1 MSAVWRASRG
11 AVKRRRLQT
20 IVIGLAV
27 MCSTTAILCALGVLD
42 AASTPFDRAYSQQ
55 RGAHVVATF
64 DTTKASDEQLS
75 LTAQRPGVQAAAGPF
90 DQAVLTFSKDFLG
103 SPPGALTVVGRSTP
117 SGPVD
122 DLTLQAGRWATA
134 PGEVVLGM
142 GGGKTCGQAG
152 HCPLGSTLQADGAPP
167 LKVVGLASSV
177 SRSAD
182 AWVTPRQIAALHPTS
197 AQMLYRFTTSGT
209 ETQLRAGLNQVTA
222 GLPAGALKASQ
233 SYLTLKQA
241 FSALADSYLPFM
253 TLFGVLSLLVS
264 VLIVAN
270 VVSGAVVSGYRHIG
284 VLKAVGFTPNQVV
297 AVYLG
302 MVSVPAIAGSV
313 LGTLLGTA
321 LAQPMLGI
329 VFHGVQTGG
338 ATPAIAAWVPAV
350 CLLGMPLIVALA
362 ALIPALRAHRLPAA
376 RAITAGSAPRAGRG
390 LRIQRRLGGTRLPRP
405 VTLGLGQ
412 PFARPA
418 RTLMTAA
425 AIVLGVA
432 TVTLTTGLSSTM
444 VAYTDAG
451 PGTPQIDIQTGSTA
465 AGQALPTL
473 SDAQDEAVLRSLPG
487 VRQFAANAS
496 LVVHVIGYTQP
507 TTAFFFR
514 GDPPAA
520 SYQMVKGHWLDGPG
534 QAVVGP
540 QFLAQHGL
548 AIGDRLTLQLN
559 GRSAAMTIVGQ
570 TVDGD
575 ARGLNAS
582 WPTLADLA
590 PDRRANAYTLQLAP
604 GTDTQTV
611 LHAIRA
617 ADPGLYAASAS
628 FPIGPT
634 VAVVSFSSAFTLL
647 LTIVAALGVFNTVLL
662 NTRERRRDLGMLKSI
677 GMTPRQVIAMTVTS
691 AAGLGLV
698 SGLAGIPLGI
708 LVHRLIVDHVGVI
721 EFTESMKD
729 VWHPPQLA
737 ALALAG
743 VAIAVLGALIPA
755 RSAARLTI
763 AAVLHNE

>member
-20 IVIGLAV
+20 IVIGLVV

-42 AASTPFDRAYSQQ
+42 AASAPFDKAYSQQ

-64 DTTKASDEQLS
+64 DTTKTSDQQLA
-75 LTAQRPGVQAAAGPF
+75 LTALRPGVHAAAGPF
-90 DQAVLTFSKDFLG
+90 DEAVLTFSKDFLG
-103 SPPGALTVVGRSTP
+103 SPPGALTVVGRSAP

-122 DLTLQAGRWATA
+122 DLTLQVGRWATA
-134 PGEVVLGM
+134 PGEVVLD
-142 GGGKTCGQAG
+142 KTCGQAA

-167 LKVVGLASSV
+167 LKVVGLATSV

-182 AWVTPRQIAALHPTS
+182 AWVAPEQMAALHPTS
-197 AQMLYRFTTSGT
+197 AQMLYRFTDSATDA
-209 ETQLRAGLNQVTA
+209 QLRTSLDQATA
-222 GLPAGALKASQ
+222 GLPPGALKASQ

-253 TLFGVLSLLVS
+253 TLFGILSLLVS
-264 VLIVAN
+264 VLIVGN

-297 AVYLG
+297 AVYLA
-302 MVSVPAIAGSV
+302 MVSVPAIAGSA
-313 LGTLLGTA
+313 LGTLLGSA

-329 VFHGVQTGG
+329 VFHGVETGG
-338 ATPAIAAWVPAV
+338 ATPAISPWLPVVSLA
-350 CLLGMPLIVALA
+350 GMPLIVALA

-390 LRIQRRLGGTRLPRP
+390 LRVQRWLGATRLPRSIS
-405 VTLGLGQ
+405 LGLAQ

-418 RTLMTAA
+418 RALMTAA

-444 VAYTDAG
+444 VAYADAG
-451 PGTPQIDIQTGSTA
+451 PGTPQIDIQTGSAA
-465 AGQALPTL
+465 AGQTLPKL
-473 SDAQDEAVLRSLPG
+473 SDAQDEAMLHSLPG

-496 LVVHVIGYTQP
+496 LVVHIVGYTQP

-520 SYQMVKGHWLDGPG
+520 SYQIVKGHWLDGPG

-540 QFLAQHGL
+540 MFLNQHGL
-548 AIGDRLTLQLN
+548 AVGDRITLELN
-559 GRSAAMTIVGQ
+559 GHSADMTIVGQ

-590 PDRRANAYTLQLAP
+590 PDRRASAYTLQLAP
-604 GTDTQTV
+604 GTDTREV
-611 LHAIRA
+611 LNAIRA

-628 FPIGPT
+628 PPVGPT
-634 VAVVSFSSAFTLL
+634 VAVVSFSSAFTVL

-662 NTRERRRDLGMLKSI
+662 NTRERRRDLGMLKAI
-677 GMTPRQVIAMTVTS
+677 GMTPRQVTAMTVTS
-691 AAGLGLV
+691 VTALGLV
-698 SGLAGIPLGI
+698 SGLVGIPVGI
-708 LVHRLIVDHVGVI
+708 LAHRMIVDHVGVV

-737 ALALAG
+737 ALALSGA
-743 VAIAVLGALIPA
+743 AIAVLGALIPA
-755 RSAARLTI
+755 RSAARLTS